1 MGKVKSCRVI
11 VMKFLEYC
19 LTMLLITSCRSNEFQ
34 EKLSESKDG
43 FSLSDECCYPLCL
56 AVTFYSPT
64 YFSICLMACKKIP
77 ADKKYI
83 CNKLCKVFP
92 VWRQKC
98 KKYCR
103 RI

>member
-1 MGKVKSCRVI
+1 MLFYTEI
-11 VMKFLEYC
+11 
-19 LTMLLITSCRSNEFQ
+19 LTLNCENSSVENSYFIS
-34 EKLSESKDG
+34 DG

-64 YFSICLMACKKIP
+64 YFSICLMGCKKIP
-77 ADKKYI
+77 ADEKYI

-103 RI
+103 RIVHVCTDWNNNGFSFL